1 MNDKKIMLVL
11 VNFCMYNEYGGG
23 NDMKYKQLLNLLTIV
38 ALLTLAACAEKEA
51 VKSAEEKK
59 ENTALNQERKNSTE
73 KKQDVQK
80 KEEGQIGIATTVE
93 ELKQHTDKRGYI
105 FYEDHPIRRITGEE
119 GRTTNIMN
127 YGDSILNVRTEEPLE
142 NAPSDLVNEG
152 FKFMTVGQN
161 SSFQYKSWDEATN
174 LERAL
179 VKAVYVSV
187 QAFRVLEVPARKG
200 DFSNKEIAGAL
211 TYLRKGGEF
220 DYMAPVAQSETD
232 LGLYQ
237 KNEMLKKTWNQ
248 LASIEKPEKNKE
260 AFSEAYEKARQETN
274 NMIGVLN
281 ILLSKNAQERL
292 SELPSK

>member
-1 MNDKKIMLVL
+1 
-11 VNFCMYNEYGGG
+11 MYNEYGGG
-23 NDMKYKQLLNLLTIV
+23 NDMRYKVLNLITIV
-38 ALLTLAACAEKEA
+38 AVLTLSACAEKEA
-51 VKSAEEKK
+51 AKPVEEKK
-59 ENTALNQERKNSTE
+59 ENTSFNQKEKNSTE
-73 KKQDVQK
+73 KKQDAQE
-80 KEEGQIGIATTVE
+80 KEEGQIGVATTVE

-105 FYEDHPIRRITGEE
+105 FYTDHPIRRITGEE
-119 GRTTNIMN
+119 GRTTNICN
-127 YGDSILNVRTEEPLE
+127 YGDQVLNIRTGEPLE
-142 NAPSDLVNEG
+142 NAPANLVKEG
-152 FKFMTVGQN
+152 LTFMTVGQN
-161 SSFQYKSWDEATN
+161 PSIQYKSWDEATN

-200 DFSNKEIAGAL
+200 DFSNAEITGAL
-211 TYLRKGGEF
+211 AYLRKAGDF

-237 KNEMLKKTWNQ
+237 KNEMMKKTWNK
-248 LASIEKPEKNKE
+248 LANIEKPENNKA

-281 ILLSKNAQERL
+281 ILLSKNYEERL